1 MRIKVPRGIGK
12 DQIYIVLILGS
23 ATGIYNWNTLLK
35 DHMKEREK
43 ELQLNE
49 VIKRIQNVGLAITY
63 TSIVLIEYFAII

>member
-23 ATGIYNWNTLLK
+23 ITGFYNWNTLLK

-49 VIKRIQNVGLAITY
+49 VINSKCWSSHNLYVDCINRICDYMT
-63 TSIVLIEYFAII
+63 